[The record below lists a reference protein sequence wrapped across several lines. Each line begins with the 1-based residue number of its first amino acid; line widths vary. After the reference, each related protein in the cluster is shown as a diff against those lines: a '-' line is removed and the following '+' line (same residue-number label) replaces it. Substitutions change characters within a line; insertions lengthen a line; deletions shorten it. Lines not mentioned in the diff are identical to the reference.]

1 MGMFYDQL
9 SYVDRLSISEGKRA
23 GFSLRAIARN
33 LGRAPSTISRDI
45 KRATQYRPVYDG
57 PGAFFGALNRRHNAR
72 KGPHKL
78 TPDGPLFAHVK
89 KQLRQ
94 GWSPLQIAGRLAR
107 MEHDARP

>member
-9 SYVDRLSISEGKRA
+9 SYVDRLSISESKRA

-57 PGAFFGALNRRHNAR
+57 
-72 KGPHKL
+72 
-78 TPDGPLFAHVK
+78 
-89 KQLRQ
+89 
-94 GWSPLQIAGRLAR
+94 S
-107 MEHDARP
+107 